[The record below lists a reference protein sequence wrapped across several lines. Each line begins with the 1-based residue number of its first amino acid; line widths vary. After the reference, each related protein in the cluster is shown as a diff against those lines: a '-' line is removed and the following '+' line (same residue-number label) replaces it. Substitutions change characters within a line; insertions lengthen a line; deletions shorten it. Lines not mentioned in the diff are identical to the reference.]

1 MNPHNRNRISYGFK
15 IGMAAILF
23 LPIWTKLSA
32 QQPDKTFKLN
42 TYIGVVHPVVSYS
55 AGAFNTNFKDSYIVG
70 MPTGI
75 NVIKSGHL
83 GFSLEMVP
91 YIKVE
96 SGISKMNNFLFHPG
110 VLFPLGK
117 EFTFIARAA
126 FETSGR
132 YGVTPVISKVITHGQ
147 AGRLFL
153 AIPLPVRF
161 GNEHSASVSAAFQFG
176 YIF

>member
-1 MNPHNRNRISYGFK
+1 MLSLNHNRLPTIFK
-15 IGMAAILF
+15 ISITF
-23 LPIWTKLSA
+23 LLSISTCSRLGA
-32 QQPDKTFKLN
+32 QENDKAFELN
-42 TYIGVVHPVVSYS
+42 TYIGVVHPIVSYS
-55 AGAFNTNFKDSYIVG
+55 TGNFTTNFKDSYLVG

-75 NVIKSGHL
+75 NVFKAGHV

-96 SGISKMNNFLFHPG
+96 RGISKMSNFLFHPG

-117 EFTFIARAA
+117 DFTFIARAA

-132 YGVTPVISKVITHGQ
+132 YGITPVLSKTITHGH

-153 AIPLPVRF
+153 ALPIPFRF
-161 GNEHSASVSAAFQFG
+161 GNEHSASLSAAFQFG
-176 YIF
+176 FIF